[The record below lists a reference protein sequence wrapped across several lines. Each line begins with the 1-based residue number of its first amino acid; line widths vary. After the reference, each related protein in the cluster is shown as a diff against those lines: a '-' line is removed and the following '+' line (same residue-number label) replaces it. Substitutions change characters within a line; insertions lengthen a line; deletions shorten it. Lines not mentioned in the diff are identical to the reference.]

1 MFMNIGFLIQGSPD
15 NHLQGQFLDT
25 WAQLDGYIIYG
36 CLKLFQIKL
45 ISEISLLKPFKIK
58 IKILTNGDENNKTF
72 AMYRHTITIK
82 SSIGYAFL

>member
-36 CLKLFQIKL
+36 CLKLSQIKL
-45 ISEISLLKPFKIK
+45 HYEISLLKPFKIK
-58 IKILTNGDENNKTF
+58 IKILTNGNENYKTF
-72 AMYRHTITIK
+72 AIYRHTIAIK
-82 SSIGYAFL
+82 FSISYAFL